1 MPTSARRRWS
11 TWKVDRSDK
20 KAAPRPR
27 RTPAPIG
34 ASSPTSHSAWACQA
48 RRPTTWTS
56 SARSSPTSTPGL
68 PTPYAR
74 RSSSPVSELLIDVVR
89 SLIIIFAL
97 LTGMA
102 YMTWFERRAISRLQV
117 RIGPNRVGPTGLLQP
132 VADALKLFFKEDVRP
147 AMADRFLYPLA
158 PGISLVAAL
167 ASFAVIPIGADIVIA
182 GRQIDLI
189 IQDMPVALLYLIG
202 ASSLGVYGVV
212 LGGWSSG
219 SKYSLLGALRGG
231 AQVVSYELVLGLA
244 LVGVVLVLGLALV
257 GVVLVSGTLSISEI
271 VFKQA
276 QTVPYVI
283 LQPLG
288 FLLYFTAAIAET
300 NRAPFDLPEAEQ
312 ELVAGYHTEYSGFR
326 FALYYIAEYV
336 NVITV
341 SAIAATLFFGGWVG
355 PFGVLNGPWW
365 LLAKMIVFAFVF
377 VWLRATLPRLRYDQ
391 LMRLSWGVL
400 LPLGLFNVIVTGV
413 LVVATSGGR

>member
-1 MPTSARRRWS
+1 
-11 TWKVDRSDK
+11 
-20 KAAPRPR
+20 
-27 RTPAPIG
+27 
-34 ASSPTSHSAWACQA
+34 
-48 RRPTTWTS
+48 
-56 SARSSPTSTPGL
+56 
-68 PTPYAR
+68 
-74 RSSSPVSELLIDVVR
+74 VSEVLFDTLR
-89 SLIIIFAL
+89 SLIIIVAL

-102 YMTWFERRAISRLQV
+102 YMTWFERRAISRLQI

-132 VADALKLFFKEDVRP
+132 VADALKLFFKEDVLPRN
-147 AMADRFLYPLA
+147 ADRFLYPLA

-167 ASFAVIPIGADIVIA
+167 AAFAVIPIGPPLKIGGVE
-182 GRQIDLI
+182 LSMI

-202 ASSLGVYGVV
+202 VSSLGVYGVV
-212 LGGWSSG
+212 LGGWASG

-244 LVGVVLVLGLALV
+244 LVGVVLV
-257 GVVLVSGTLSISEI
+257 SGTLSVGDI
-271 VFKQA
+271 VLDQA
-276 QTVPYVI
+276 RSVPFVL

-326 FALYYIAEYV
+326 FGMYYIAEYV
-336 NVITV
+336 NVLTV
-341 SAIAATLFFGGWVG
+341 SAVAATLFFGGWTG
-355 PFGVLNGPWW
+355 PFNVLPGPWW
-365 LLAKMIVFAFVF
+365 LLIKMTVFAFVF

-400 LPLGLFNVIVTGV
+400 LPLGLLNVIVTAV
-413 LVVATSGGR
+413 LVVALSGSR

>member
-1 MPTSARRRWS
+1 
-11 TWKVDRSDK
+11 VSD
-20 KAAPRPR
+20 
-27 RTPAPIG
+27 
-34 ASSPTSHSAWACQA
+34 
-48 RRPTTWTS
+48 
-56 SARSSPTSTPGL
+56 L
-68 PTPYAR
+68 
-74 RSSSPVSELLIDVVR
+74 VIDVVR
-89 SLIIIFAL
+89 SLVIIIGL
-97 LTGMA
+97 LTSMA

-167 ASFAVIPIGADIVIA
+167 ASFAVIPIGPSFSLA

-244 LVGVVLVLGLALV
+244 LVGVVLV
-257 GVVLVSGTLSISEI
+257 SGTLSISEI
-271 VFKQA
+271 VLKQA
-276 QTVPYVI
+276 QSVPYVI

-326 FALYYIAEYV
+326 FGMYYIAEYV

-355 PFGVLNGPWW
+355 PFGLLNGPWW
-365 LLAKMIVFAFVF
+365 LLIKMIVFAFVF

-391 LMRLSWGVL
+391 LMRLSWGFL

-413 LVVATSGGR
+413 LVVAISGGR

>member
-1 MPTSARRRWS
+1 M
-11 TWKVDRSDK
+11 SD
-20 KAAPRPR
+20 
-27 RTPAPIG
+27 
-34 ASSPTSHSAWACQA
+34 
-48 RRPTTWTS
+48 
-56 SARSSPTSTPGL
+56 
-68 PTPYAR
+68 
-74 RSSSPVSELLIDVVR
+74 VLIDAVR
-89 SLIIIFAL
+89 SLVIIVGL

-147 AMADRFLYPLA
+147 NMADPFLFPLA
-158 PGISLVAAL
+158 PGISLLAAL
-167 ASFAVIPIGADIVIA
+167 AAFAVLPIGPTISIA
-182 GRQIDLI
+182 GRQLDLI

-244 LVGVVLVLGLALV
+244 LVGVVLV
-257 GVVLVSGTLSISEI
+257 SGTLSISEI
-271 VFKQA
+271 VTRQA

-283 LQPLG
+283 VQPLG

-336 NVITV
+336 NVLTV
-341 SAIAATLFFGGWVG
+341 SAIAATLFFGGWTG
-355 PFGVLNGPWW
+355 PFNQLNGPWW
-365 LLAKMIVFAFVF
+365 LLIKMTVFAFVF

-391 LMRLSWGVL
+391 LMKLSWGLL
-400 LPLGLFNVIVTGV
+400 LPLGLLNVLVTAV
-413 LVVATSGGR
+413 LVVLTSGGAHA

>member
-1 MPTSARRRWS
+1 
-11 TWKVDRSDK
+11 VFD
-20 KAAPRPR
+20 
-27 RTPAPIG
+27 
-34 ASSPTSHSAWACQA
+34 
-48 RRPTTWTS
+48 
-56 SARSSPTSTPGL
+56 L
-68 PTPYAR
+68 
-74 RSSSPVSELLIDVVR
+74 VVDVVR
-89 SLIIIFAL
+89 SLVIIFGL

-102 YMTWFERRAISRLQV
+102 YMTWFERRVISRLQI

-132 VADALKLFFKEDVRP
+132 VADALKLFFKEDLRP
-147 AMADRFLYPLA
+147 DMADRFLYPLA

-167 ASFAVIPIGADIVIA
+167 AAFAVIPIGPTINIA
-182 GRQIDLI
+182 GRPVDLI
-189 IQDMPVALLYLIG
+189 VQDMPVALLYLIG
-202 ASSLGVYGVV
+202 ASSLGVYGIV

-244 LVGVVLVLGLALV
+244 LVGVVLVG
-257 GVVLVSGTLSISEI
+257 GTLSIGEI
-271 VFKQA
+271 VARQA
-276 QTVPYVI
+276 ESVPFVI

-326 FALYYIAEYV
+326 FGMYYIAEYV
-336 NVITV
+336 NVLTV
-341 SAIAATLFFGGWVG
+341 SAIAASVFFGGWTG
-355 PFGVLNGPWW
+355 PFNLLNGPWW
-365 LLAKMIVFAFVF
+365 LLIKMIVFAFVF

-400 LPLGLFNVIVTGV
+400 LPLGLLNVLVTAV
-413 LVVATSGGR
+413 LVVLFNGGAHA